1 MRCIKKQLH
10 MLSFVIRVFADVY
23 RFSVGKIA
31 GKKAFGRR
39 RQRCKDNVNMDRRE
53 ISRGGRMD

>member
-1 MRCIKKQLH
+1 
-10 MLSFVIRVFADVY
+10 MLPFTIRMFADVN

-39 RQRCKDNVNMDRRE
+39 RQRCKDNVNMDRQ
-53 ISRGGRMD
+53 